1 MKYLASVTS
10 ALVRK
15 YTASQITLRSCPI
28 ENVACTLLGL
38 TDNNSCTSRNI
49 EYLPNFVEFNDFS
62 RPDKPSSVREIFCN
76 MLMSIKGL
84 SPGMAWAITE
94 KYSTPLLLWRAYEE
108 IDNENGKEREKIIEK
123 VLAGI
128 PYDFPVPKKIPPGIA
143 KIVGHLFSDL
153 SLN

>member
-1 MKYLASVTS
+1 MKYLATFTS

-15 YTASQITLRSCPI
+15 YTASQITLRSCSI
-28 ENVACTLLGL
+28 QNVACNLLDS
-38 TDNNSCTSRNI
+38 TDNNICTSKNI
-49 EYLPNFVEFNDFS
+49 EYLPNFVDFNDFS

-76 MLMSIKGL
+76 MLLSVKGL

-94 KYSTPLLLWRAYEE
+94 KYPTPLLLWRAYEE
-108 IDNENGKEREKIIEK
+108 IGNENGKEREKMMEK

-128 PYDFPVPKKIPPGIA
+128 PYDYPVPKKIPPGIA